1 MAGSRIVAE
10 LKECEGSRFGVGIG
24 VGIGDLEWVSEWV
37 TATVYLQ
44 PSRAEASP
52 LSLIGDG

>member
-1 MAGSRIVAE
+1 MRRVAIWSG
-10 LKECEGSRFGVGIG
+10 CRYGYRRFGVGIG

>member
-37 TATVYLQ
+37 TVTVYLQ
-44 PSRAEASP
+44 P
-52 LSLIGDG
+52 L